1 MIRDDNR
8 GLSLVELV
16 IVIAIIAVMI
26 AGAVIGVSLLFGT
39 EARQAAAKTES
50 QLNNVKTEAMS
61 RYSEY
66 MVVRYIDETDPTKGV
81 DSPGYYA
88 VKTAYTIDNT
98 SDLKRILQGSEY
110 TRIGSKKVDIE
121 VNGSDV
127 LESDGTNYLK
137 IEFDRATGKLI
148 NCEMDSV
155 ASPGDVD
162 GGSLGGTEIT
172 LQKIEFKSG
181 LKTYTITFDKFG
193 KHKLTTS

>member
-1 MIRDDNR
+1 MRKDDNR

-16 IVIAIIAVMI
+16 IVIAIITVMI
-26 AGAVIGVSLLFGT
+26 VGAVIGISLLFST
-39 EARQAAAKTES
+39 EARQAASKTES

-66 MVVRYIDETDPTKGV
+66 MVIRYISETDGTKGV

-98 SDLKRILQGSEY
+98 ADIKRSLPGEEY
-110 TRIGSKKVDIE
+110 TRLGSRKVEIT
-121 VNGSDV
+121 VNGSDI
-127 LESDGTNYLK
+127 LESDGSNYLK

-155 ASPGDVD
+155 TNAGDVD
-162 GGSLGGTEIT
+162 GGALGGTAVT
-172 LQKIEFKSG
+172 LNKIEFTSG
-181 LKTYTITFDKFG
+181 LRTYTITFDKFG
-193 KHKLTTS
+193 KHKLA